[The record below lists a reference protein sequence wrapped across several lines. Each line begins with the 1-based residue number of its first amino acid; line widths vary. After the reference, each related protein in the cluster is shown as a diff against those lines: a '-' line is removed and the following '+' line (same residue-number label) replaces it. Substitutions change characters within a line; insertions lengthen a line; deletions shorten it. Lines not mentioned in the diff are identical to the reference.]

1 MISTEIRR
9 SQTYVGTGDV
19 NSYTFPFRVFAA
31 DQVKV
36 YVRAADATSGT
47 LLDTTQYSVTLASAS
62 AQTVG
67 GTVTLSSPLAAGA
80 KLVILSNIPYTQ
92 LLALQNQGAFNAE
105 DLNGA
110 WDKNTA
116 LIQQVLDT
124 LNRAVLAPELGD
136 DTPEAFTLSLFEARD
151 TAVEKAGEAANSAS
165 ASAASAS
172 DAAASATAAASSA
185 AEAEASKDA
194 INVTKEQVT
203 AEGQKQIAAIQAEG
217 GTQISNVQSVG
228 QAQTSHISTAGSD
241 VVASIKLYGQDE
253 VDRITQTGGTWND
266 TVVATGQKW
275 KQDVISAG
283 SDSLA
288 KATAQAVA
296 AEASANKASG
306 FADAASAS
314 AKAAET
320 SENAA
325 ASSATA
331 AGASEAN
338 AEASETAA
346 ASSKTAAASSASA
359 ASQSAAAAGT
369 SATEAGS
376 RATAAAASASAAKG
390 SQDAAAGSA
399 AAAKSS
405 ETKAAASESDAAASQ
420 SAAAASASTAST
432 KADAAATSATAAAG
446 SAAAAKSSETKA
458 AASESNAA
466 SSATAAA
473 SSAAAAKSSETKAAA
488 SESNASASKTAA
500 AASAAAAK
508 ASEDKAAEYA
518 NHASSGQ
525 IPADWTETDTAAK
538 GYIKNKPVQLTSA
551 VVSTGT
557 ATEQGTISAA
567 QLNAAIKAVAP
578 AERAV
583 NLAELQAGTAAS
595 FGTVTAAGIKGAI
608 EKWAPTFVDL
618 SGLLPKV
625 DFTWANLGGKPTIPA
640 AQVQTDWNAT
650 EGMGVLKN
658 KPAQMTDADA
668 KAGTATAGCIISAV
682 TLKAAITTLAPAPDL
697 SGYVTTVNFTWANL
711 GGKPTIPAAQVNS
724 DWNAASGKAQILNK
738 PALGALASK
747 DQVES
752 ADIADGAIPADTTA
766 AAILAAFT
774 QFATENGIT

>member
-31 DQVKV
+31 GQVKV
-36 YVRAADATSGT
+36 YVRAADAASGT

-172 DAAASATAAASSA
+172 DAAASASAAASSA
-185 AEAEASKDA
+185 AEAEASKGA
-194 INVTKEQVT
+194 INAMKEQVT
-203 AEGQKQIAAIQAEG
+203 AEGQKQIAAIQTEG

-228 QAQTSHISTAGSD
+228 QAQASHISTVGSD
-241 VVASIKLYGQDE
+241 VVADIKLNGQGE

-266 TVVATGQKW
+266 TVVATGQRW
-275 KQDVISAG
+275 KQDVIAAG

-288 KATAQAVA
+288 KATAQAAA

-306 FADAASAS
+306 FADAASAA

-320 SENAA
+320 SENVAV
-325 ASSATA
+325 SSATA
-331 AGASEAN
+331 AGVSEAK
-338 AEASETAA
+338 AKASETAA
-346 ASSKTAAASSASA
+346 ASSKTAAAGSASA
-359 ASQSAAAAGT
+359 ASQSAAAAAT
-369 SATEAGS
+369 SATEAGG
-376 RATAAAASASAAKG
+376 RAAAAAASASAAKS
-390 SQDAAAGSA
+390 SQD
-399 AAAKSS
+399 
-405 ETKAAASESDAAASQ
+405 
-420 SAAAASASTAST
+420 
-432 KADAAATSATAAAG
+432 
-446 SAAAAKSSETKA
+446 
-458 AASESNAA
+458 
-466 SSATAAA
+466 
-473 SSAAAAKSSETKAAA
+473 
-488 SESNASASKTAA
+488 AA

-508 ASEDKAAEYA
+508 ASEDKAKEYA
-518 NHASSGQ
+518 NQASSGQ
-525 IPADWTETDTAAK
+525 IQADWTETDTAAK
-538 GYIKNKPVQLTSA
+538 GYIKNKPIQLTSA
-551 VVSTGT
+551 AVSAGT
-557 ATEQGTISAA
+557 ATDQGTISAA
-567 QLNAAIKAVAP
+567 QLKASIKAVAP
-578 AERAV
+578 AEYTV
-583 NLAELQAGTAAS
+583 QKAELETGTAAE
-595 FGTVTAAGIKGAI
+595 FGTVTAAGVKAAI
-608 EKWAPTFVDL
+608 QKWAPAQDL
-618 SGLLPKV
+618 SGYLLKT
-625 DFTWANLGGKPTIPA
+625 DFTWAGISGKPTIPA

-650 EGMGVLKN
+650 TGKGVLLN
-658 KPAQMTDADA
+658 KPAQMTNAA
-668 KAGTATAGCIISAV
+668 AEAGTATAGCVISAA

-697 SGYVTTVNFTWANL
+697 SGYVATVNFTWANL
-711 GGKPTIPAAQVNS
+711 GGKPT
-724 DWNAASGKAQILNK
+724 
-738 PALGALASK
+738 LGALASK
-747 DQVES
+747 DKVGP

-766 AAILAAFT
+766 AEILAAFT
-774 QFATENGIT
+774 QFATENGIM

>member
-19 NSYTFPFRVFAA
+19 DSYTFPFRVFAA

-36 YVRAADATSGT
+36 YVRAADAASGT
-47 LLDTTQYSVTLASAS
+47 LLDTTQYSVTLAAAS
-62 AQTVG
+62 AQSVG
-67 GTVTLSSPLAAGA
+67 GTVTLSSPLAADA

-172 DAAASATAAASSA
+172 DAAASASAAASSA
-185 AEAEASKDA
+185 AEAEALKDA

-203 AEGQKQIAAIQAEG
+203 AEGQKQIAAIQTEG
-217 GTQISNVQSVG
+217 GTQIANVQSVG
-228 QAQTSHISTAGSD
+228 QAQTSHISTVGSD

-253 VDRITQTGGTWND
+253 VNRITQTGGTWND

-288 KATAQAVA
+288 KATAQATA

-320 SENAA
+320 SENVAV
-325 ASSATA
+325 SSATA
-331 AGASEAN
+331 AGVSEAN
-338 AEASETAA
+338 AKTSETAA

-376 RATAAAASASAAKG
+376 RATAAAASASAAKT
-390 SQDAAAGSA
+390 SQDAAA
-399 AAAKSS
+399 
-405 ETKAAASESDAAASQ
+405 
-420 SAAAASASTAST
+420 ASAT
-432 KADAAATSATAAAG
+432 
-446 SAAAAKSSETKA
+446 
-458 AASESNAA
+458 
-466 SSATAAA
+466 
-473 SSAAAAKSSETKAAA
+473 
-488 SESNASASKTAA
+488 
-500 AASAAAAK
+500 AAK

-518 NHASSGQ
+518 NQASSGQ
-525 IPADWTETDTAAK
+525 IQANWTETDTASK

-551 VVSTGT
+551 AVSTGT

-567 QLNAAIKAVAP
+567 QLKTAINAVAP
-578 AERAV
+578 AEYTV
-583 NLAELQAGTAAS
+583 LKAELEAGEAVK
-595 FGTVTAAGIKGAI
+595 FGTVTAAGVKAAI
-608 EKWAPTFVDL
+608 LKWAPAQDL
-618 SGLLPKV
+618 SGYLLKT
-625 DFTWANLGGKPTIPA
+625 DFTWTGISGKPTIPA

-650 EGMGVLKN
+650 TGMGVLLN
-658 KPAQMTDADA
+658 KPAQMTDAA
-668 KAGTATAGCIISAV
+668 AEAGTATAGCIISAA

-724 DWNAASGKAQILNK
+724 DWSAASGVAQILNK
-738 PALGALASK
+738 PTLGALASK
-747 DQVES
+747 DKVGS
-752 ADIADGAIPADTTA
+752 ADIAAGAIPADATA

>member
-31 DQVKV
+31 GQVKV
-36 YVRAADATSGT
+36 YVRAADAASGT

-136 DTPEAFTLSLFEARD
+136 DTPEAFMLSLFEARD

-172 DAAASATAAASSA
+172 DAAASASAAASSA

-203 AEGQKQIAAIQAEG
+203 AEGQKQIAAIQTEG

-228 QAQTSHISTAGSD
+228 QAQA
-241 VVASIKLYGQDE
+241 A
-253 VDRITQTGGTWND
+253 
-266 TVVATGQKW
+266 
-275 KQDVISAG
+275 
-283 SDSLA
+283 
-288 KATAQAVA
+288 A

-314 AKAAET
+314 AAAAET
-320 SENAA
+320 SENVAV
-325 ASSATA
+325 SSATA
-331 AGASEAN
+331 AGVSEAN
-338 AEASETAA
+338 AKTSETAA

-369 SATEAGS
+369 SATEAGG
-376 RATAAAASASAAKG
+376 RAAAAAASASAAKS
-390 SQDAAAGSA
+390 SQD
-399 AAAKSS
+399 
-405 ETKAAASESDAAASQ
+405 
-420 SAAAASASTAST
+420 
-432 KADAAATSATAAAG
+432 
-446 SAAAAKSSETKA
+446 
-458 AASESNAA
+458 
-466 SSATAAA
+466 
-473 SSAAAAKSSETKAAA
+473 
-488 SESNASASKTAA
+488 AA

-508 ASEDKAAEYA
+508 ASEDKAKEYA
-518 NHASSGQ
+518 NQASSGQ
-525 IPADWTETDTAAK
+525 IQADWTETDTAAK
-538 GYIKNKPVQLTSA
+538 SYIKNKPIQLTSA
-551 VVSTGT
+551 AVSAGT
-557 ATEQGTISAA
+557 ATDQGTISAA
-567 QLNAAIKAVAP
+567 QLKASIKAVAP
-578 AERAV
+578 AEYTV
-583 NLAELQAGTAAS
+583 QKAELETGTAAK
-595 FGTVTAAGIKGAI
+595 FGTVTAAGVKAAI
-608 EKWAPTFVDL
+608 QKWAPAQDL
-618 SGLLPKV
+618 SGYLLKT
-625 DFTWANLGGKPTIPA
+625 DFTWAG
-640 AQVQTDWNAT
+640 
-650 EGMGVLKN
+650 
-658 KPAQMTDADA
+658 
-668 KAGTATAGCIISAV
+668 IS
-682 TLKAAITTLAPAPDL
+682 
-697 SGYVTTVNFTWANL
+697 
-711 GGKPTIPAAQVNS
+711 GKPTIPAAQVNS
-724 DWNAASGKAQILNK
+724 DWSATSGVAQILNK
-738 PALGALASK
+738 PTFGALASK
-747 DQVES
+747 DKVGS
-752 ADIADGAIPADTTA
+752 ADIAAGAIPADATA

>member
-31 DQVKV
+31 GQVKV
-36 YVRAADATSGT
+36 YVRAADAASGT

-172 DAAASATAAASSA
+172 DAAASASAAASSA
-185 AEAEASKDA
+185 AEAEASKNA

-203 AEGQKQIAAIQAEG
+203 AEGRKQIAAIQTEG

-228 QAQTSHISTAGSD
+228 QEQASRISTAGSA
-241 VVASIKLYGQDE
+241 VVADIKLNGQGE

-266 TVVATGQKW
+266 TVVATGQRW
-275 KQDVISAG
+275 KQDVIAAG

-288 KATAQAVA
+288 KATAQAAA

-306 FADAASAS
+306 FADAASAA

-320 SENAA
+320 SENVAV
-325 ASSATA
+325 SSATA
-331 AGASEAN
+331 AGVSEAK
-338 AEASETAA
+338 AKASETAA
-346 ASSKTAAASSASA
+346 ASSKTAAAGSASA
-359 ASQSAAAAGT
+359 ASQSAAAAAT
-369 SATEAGS
+369 SATEAGG
-376 RATAAAASASAAKG
+376 RAAAAAASASAAKS
-390 SQDAAAGSA
+390 SQD
-399 AAAKSS
+399 
-405 ETKAAASESDAAASQ
+405 
-420 SAAAASASTAST
+420 
-432 KADAAATSATAAAG
+432 
-446 SAAAAKSSETKA
+446 
-458 AASESNAA
+458 
-466 SSATAAA
+466 
-473 SSAAAAKSSETKAAA
+473 
-488 SESNASASKTAA
+488 AA

-508 ASEDKAAEYA
+508 ASEDKAKEYA
-518 NHASSGQ
+518 DQASSGQ
-525 IPADWTETDTAAK
+525 IQADWTETDTAAK
-538 GYIKNKPVQLTSA
+538 SYIKNKPIQLTSA
-551 VVSTGT
+551 AVSAGT
-557 ATEQGTISAA
+557 ATDQGTISAA
-567 QLNAAIKAVAP
+567 QLKASIKAVAP
-578 AERAV
+578 AEYTVR
-583 NLAELQAGTAAS
+583 NAELETGTAAK
-595 FGTVTAAGIKGAI
+595 FGTVTAAGVKAAI
-608 EKWAPTFVDL
+608 QKWAPAQDL
-618 SGLLPKV
+618 SGYLLKT
-625 DFTWANLGGKPTIPA
+625 DFTWAGISGKPTIPA

-650 EGMGVLKN
+650 TGKGVLLN
-658 KPAQMTDADA
+658 KPAQMTNAA
-668 KAGTATAGCIISAV
+668 AEAGTATAGCVISAA

-697 SGYVTTVNFTWANL
+697 SGYVATVNFTWANL
-711 GGKPTIPAAQVNS
+711 GGKPT
-724 DWNAASGKAQILNK
+724 
-738 PALGALASK
+738 LGALASK
-747 DQVES
+747 DKVGP

-766 AAILAAFT
+766 AEILAAFT

>member
-31 DQVKV
+31 GQVKV
-36 YVRAADATSGT
+36 YVRAADAASGT

-165 ASAASAS
+165 ASAASAR
-172 DAAASATAAASSA
+172 DAAASAAAATSSA

-203 AEGQKQIAAIQAEG
+203 AEGQKQIAAIQTEG

-228 QAQTSHISTAGSD
+228 DAQASHISTVGSD

-275 KQDVISAG
+275 KQDVIAAG

-288 KATAQAVA
+288 KATAQATA

-338 AEASETAA
+338 AKTSETAA
-346 ASSKTAAASSASA
+346 ASSATAAASSASA

-376 RATAAAASASAAKG
+376 RATAAAASASAAKS
-390 SQDAAAGSA
+390 SQD
-399 AAAKSS
+399 
-405 ETKAAASESDAAASQ
+405 
-420 SAAAASASTAST
+420 
-432 KADAAATSATAAAG
+432 
-446 SAAAAKSSETKA
+446 
-458 AASESNAA
+458 
-466 SSATAAA
+466 
-473 SSAAAAKSSETKAAA
+473 
-488 SESNASASKTAA
+488 AA

-518 NHASSGQ
+518 NQASSGQ
-525 IPADWTETDTAAK
+525 IQADWTETDTASK
-538 GYIKNKPVQLTSA
+538 GYIKNKPVQLTSEA
-551 VVSTGT
+551 VSTGT

-567 QLNAAIKAVAP
+567 QLKTAIKAVAP
-578 AERAV
+578 AEYTV
-583 NLAELQAGTAAS
+583 LKAELETGEAVK
-595 FGTVTAAGIKGAI
+595 FGTVTAADVKAAI
-608 EKWAPTFVDL
+608 LKWAPAQDL
-618 SGLLPKV
+618 SGYLLKT
-625 DFTWANLGGKPTIPA
+625 DFTWAGISGKPTIPA

-650 EGMGVLKN
+650 TGMGALLN
-658 KPAQMTDADA
+658 KPAQMTDAA
-668 KAGTATAGCIISAV
+668 AEAGTATGGCIISAA

-724 DWNAASGKAQILNK
+724 DWSATSGVAQVLNK
-738 PALGALASK
+738 PTFGALASK
-747 DQVES
+747 DKVGS
-752 ADIADGAIPADTTA
+752 ADIAAGAIPADATA

>member
-31 DQVKV
+31 GQVKV
-36 YVRAADATSGT
+36 YVRAADAASGT

-172 DAAASATAAASSA
+172 DAAASASAAASSA

-203 AEGQKQIAAIQAEG
+203 AEGQKQIAAIQTEG

-228 QAQTSHISTAGSD
+228 DAQASHISTVGSD

-275 KQDVISAG
+275 KQDVIAAG

-288 KATAQAVA
+288 KATAQATA

-306 FADAASAS
+306 FADAASAA

-320 SENAA
+320 SENVAV
-325 ASSATA
+325 SSATA
-331 AGASEAN
+331 AGVSEAN
-338 AEASETAA
+338 AKTSETAA

-376 RATAAAASASAAKG
+376 RATAAAASASAA
-390 SQDAAAGSA
+390 AASA

-405 ETKAAASESDAAASQ
+405 ETKAATSESN
-420 SAAAASASTAST
+420 ASAS
-432 KADAAATSATAAAG
+432 KTAAAG

-458 AASESNAA
+458 ATSESNAA
-466 SSATAAA
+466 SSATAAS
-473 SSAAAAKSSETKAAA
+473 SSAAAAKSSETKAAT

-500 AASAAAAK
+500 AASATAAK

-518 NHASSGQ
+518 NQASSGQ
-525 IPADWTETDTAAK
+525 IQADWTETDTAAK
-538 GYIKNKPVQLTSA
+538 GYIKNKPVQLTSEA
-551 VVSTGT
+551 VGTGT
-557 ATEQGTISAA
+557 ATAQGTISAA
-567 QLNAAIKAVAP
+567 QLKTAIKAVAP
-578 AERAV
+578 AEYTV
-583 NLAELQAGTAAS
+583 LKAELETGEAVK
-595 FGTVTAAGIKGAI
+595 FGTVTAAGVKAAI
-608 EKWAPTFVDL
+608 LKWAPAQDL
-618 SGLLPKV
+618 SGYLLKT
-625 DFTWANLGGKPTIPA
+625 DFTWAGISGKPTIPA

-650 EGMGVLKN
+650 TGMGALLN
-658 KPAQMTDADA
+658 KPAQMTDAA
-668 KAGTATAGCIISAV
+668 AEAGTATGGCIISAA
-682 TLKAAITTLAPAPDL
+682 TLKAAITTHAPAPDL

-724 DWNAASGKAQILNK
+724 DWSATSGVAQILNK
-738 PALGALASK
+738 PTFGALASK
-747 DQVES
+747 DKVGS
-752 ADIADGAIPADTTA
+752 ADIAAGAIPADATA

-774 QFATENGIT
+774 QFATKNGIT

>member
-36 YVRAADATSGT
+36 YVRAAGAASGA
-47 LLDTTQYSVTLASAS
+47 LLDTTQYSVTLAAAS

-136 DTPEAFTLSLFEARD
+136 DTPEAFTLSLFAARD
-151 TAVEKAGEAANSAS
+151 TAVKKAGEAANSAS

-194 INVTKEQVT
+194 ISVMKEQVA
-203 AEGQKQIAAIQAEG
+203 AEGQKQIAAIQTEG

-228 QAQTSHISTAGSD
+228 QAQTSHISTVGSD
-241 VVASIKLYGQDE
+241 VVASIKLYGQNE

-266 TVVATGQKW
+266 TVVATGQKR

-288 KATAQAVA
+288 KATAQAAA

-320 SENAA
+320 SENVAV
-325 ASSATA
+325 SSATA
-331 AGASEAN
+331 AGVSEAN
-338 AEASETAA
+338 AKTSETAA
-346 ASSKTAAASSASA
+346 ASSKAAAASSASA

-376 RATAAAASASAAKG
+376 RATAAAASASAAKA
-390 SQDAAAGSA
+390 SQDAAA
-399 AAAKSS
+399 
-405 ETKAAASESDAAASQ
+405 
-420 SAAAASASTAST
+420 ASAT
-432 KADAAATSATAAAG
+432 
-446 SAAAAKSSETKA
+446 
-458 AASESNAA
+458 
-466 SSATAAA
+466 
-473 SSAAAAKSSETKAAA
+473 
-488 SESNASASKTAA
+488 
-500 AASAAAAK
+500 AAK

-518 NHASSGQ
+518 DQATSGQ
-525 IPADWTETDTAAK
+525 IQADWTETNTAAK
-538 GYIKNKPVQLTSA
+538 SYIKNKPVRLTSEA
-551 VVSTGT
+551 VSTGT

-567 QLNAAIKAVAP
+567 QLKAAIKTVAP
-578 AERAV
+578 AEYTV
-583 NLAELQAGTAAS
+583 IKAELETGEAAK
-595 FGTVTAAGIKGAI
+595 FGTVTAAGVKAAI
-608 EKWAPTFVDL
+608 LKWAPAPDL
-618 SGLLPKV
+618 SGYLLKT
-625 DFTWANLGGKPTIPA
+625 DFTWAGISGKPTIPA

-650 EGMGVLKN
+650 TGMGVLLN
-658 KPAQMTDADA
+658 KPATMSEADA
-668 KAGTATAGCIISAV
+668 KAGTATAGCIISAA

-724 DWNAASGKAQILNK
+724 DWSAASGVAQILNK
-738 PALGALASK
+738 PTLGALASK
-747 DQVES
+747 DKVGPT
-752 ADIADGAIPADTTA
+752 DIADGAIPADTTA

-774 QFATENGIT
+774 QFATENRIM

>member
-172 DAAASATAAASSA
+172 
-185 AEAEASKDA
+185 
-194 INVTKEQVT
+194 
-203 AEGQKQIAAIQAEG
+203 
-217 GTQISNVQSVG
+217 
-228 QAQTSHISTAGSD
+228 
-241 VVASIKLYGQDE
+241 
-253 VDRITQTGGTWND
+253 
-266 TVVATGQKW
+266 
-275 KQDVISAG
+275 
-283 SDSLA
+283 
-288 KATAQAVA
+288 
-296 AEASANKASG
+296 
-306 FADAASAS
+306 DAASAS

-518 NHASSGQ
+518 NQASSGQ
-525 IPADWTETDTAAK
+525 IQADWTETDTASK

>member
-9 SQTYVGTGDV
+9 SQTYVGTGGM

-36 YVRAADATSGT
+36 YVRAADAASGA

-62 AQTVG
+62 AQPVG
-67 GTVTLSSPLAAGA
+67 GTVTLSAPLAAGA
-80 KLVILSNIPYTQ
+80 KLVVLSNIPYTQ
-92 LLALQNQGAFNAE
+92 LLALHNQGAFNAE

-172 DAAASATAAASSA
+172 DAAASASAAASSA

-203 AEGQKQIAAIQAEG
+203 AEGQKQIAAIQTEG

-228 QAQTSHISTAGSD
+228 QAQTSHISAVGSD

-253 VDRITQTGGTWND
+253 VDRITQTGGTWD
-266 TVVATGQKW
+266 DRVVATGQKW

-314 AKAAET
+314 ASAAET

-338 AEASETAA
+338 AKASETAA
-346 ASSKTAAASSASA
+346 ASSKTA

-376 RATAAAASASAAKG
+376 RATAAAESASAAKT
-390 SQDAAAGSA
+390 SQDA
-399 AAAKSS
+399 
-405 ETKAAASESDAAASQ
+405 
-420 SAAAASASTAST
+420 
-432 KADAAATSATAAAG
+432 
-446 SAAAAKSSETKA
+446 
-458 AASESNAA
+458 
-466 SSATAAA
+466 
-473 SSAAAAKSSETKAAA
+473 AAA

-518 NHASSGQ
+518 NQAASGQ
-525 IPADWTETDTAAK
+525 IQADWAETDTAAK
-538 GYIKNKPVQLTSA
+538 GYIKNKPVQLTSEA
-551 VVSTGT
+551 VSTGT

-567 QLNAAIKAVAP
+567 QLKTAIKAVAP
-578 AERAV
+578 AERTV
-583 NLAELQAGTAAS
+583 NLAELQEGTAVN

-608 EKWAPTFVDL
+608 LKWAPAQDL
-618 SGLLPKV
+618 SGYLLKT
-625 DFTWANLGGKPTIPA
+625 DFTWAGISGKPAIPA

-650 EGMGVLKN
+650 TGMGVLLN
-658 KPAQMTDADA
+658 KPAQMTDAA
-668 KAGTATAGCIISAV
+668 AEAGTATAGCIVSAA

-697 SGYVTTVNFTWANL
+697 SPYATTATLNAYKTSNDSVVATKL
-711 GGKPTIPAAQVNS
+711 TQS
-724 DWNAASGKAQILNK
+724 DLET
-738 PALGALASK
+738 ALAELIT
-747 DQVES
+747 ES
-752 ADIADGAIPADTTA
+752 GGMVPTD
-766 AAILAAFT
+766 
-774 QFATENGIT
+774 

>member
-399 AAAKSS
+399 AAAK
-405 ETKAAASESDAAASQ
+405 
-420 SAAAASASTAST
+420 
-432 KADAAATSATAAAG
+432 
-446 SAAAAKSSETKA
+446 
-458 AASESNAA
+458 
-466 SSATAAA
+466 
-473 SSAAAAKSSETKAAA
+473 
-488 SESNASASKTAA
+488 
-500 AASAAAAK
+500 

-518 NHASSGQ
+518 NQASSGQ
-525 IPADWTETDTAAK
+525 IQADWTETDTASK

>member
-36 YVRAADATSGT
+36 YVRAADAASGT

-67 GTVTLSSPLAAGA
+67 GTVTLSSPLAADA

-172 DAAASATAAASSA
+172 DAAASASAAASSA

-203 AEGQKQIAAIQAEG
+203 TEGQKQIAAVQTEG

-228 QAQTSHISTAGSD
+228 QAQTSHISTVGSD

-253 VDRITQTGGTWND
+253 VDRITQTGGTWSD

-275 KQDVISAG
+275 KQDIVSAG
-283 SDSLA
+283 SASLA
-288 KATAQAVA
+288 KATAQAAA

-306 FADAASAS
+306 FADAASAA

-325 ASSATA
+325 VSSATA
-331 AGASEAN
+331 AGVSEAN
-338 AEASETAA
+338 AKTSETAA
-346 ASSKTAAASSASA
+346 ASSKTAAAGSASA
-359 ASQSAAAAGT
+359 ASQSAAAAAT
-369 SATEAGS
+369 SATEAGG
-376 RATAAAASASAAKG
+376 RAAAAAASASAAKS
-390 SQDAAAGSA
+390 SQDAAAV
-399 AAAKSS
+399 
-405 ETKAAASESDAAASQ
+405 
-420 SAAAASASTAST
+420 
-432 KADAAATSATAAAG
+432 
-446 SAAAAKSSETKA
+446 
-458 AASESNAA
+458 
-466 SSATAAA
+466 
-473 SSAAAAKSSETKAAA
+473 
-488 SESNASASKTAA
+488 
-500 AASAAAAK
+500 SAAAAK
-508 ASEDKAAEYA
+508 ASEDKAKEYA
-518 NHASSGQ
+518 NQATSGQ
-525 IPADWTETDTAAK
+525 IQADWTETDTAAK
-538 GYIKNKPVQLTSA
+538 SYIKNKPIQLTSA
-551 VVSTGT
+551 AVSAGT
-557 ATEQGTISAA
+557 DTDQGTISAA
-567 QLNAAIKAVAP
+567 QLKASIKAVAP
-578 AERAV
+578 AEYTV
-583 NLAELQAGTAAS
+583 QKAELETGTAAK
-595 FGTVTAAGIKGAI
+595 FGTVTAAGVKAAI
-608 EKWAPTFVDL
+608 QKWAPAQDL
-618 SGLLPKV
+618 SGYLLKT
-625 DFTWANLGGKPTIPA
+625 DFTWAGISGKPTIPA

-650 EGMGVLKN
+650 TGKGVLLN
-658 KPAQMTDADA
+658 KPAQMTNAA
-668 KAGTATAGCIISAV
+668 AEAGTATAGCVISAA

-697 SGYVTTVNFTWANL
+697 SGYVATVNFTWANL
-711 GGKPTIPAAQVNS
+711 GGKPT
-724 DWNAASGKAQILNK
+724 
-738 PALGALASK
+738 LGALASK
-747 DQVES
+747 DKVGPT
-752 ADIADGAIPADTTA
+752 DIADGAIPVDATA
-766 AAILAAFT
+766 AEILAAFT

>member
-31 DQVKV
+31 GQVKV
-36 YVRAADATSGT
+36 YVRAADAASGT

-165 ASAASAS
+165 ASAASAR
-172 DAAASATAAASSA
+172 DAAASAAAATSSA

-203 AEGQKQIAAIQAEG
+203 AEGQKQIAAIQTEG

-228 QAQTSHISTAGSD
+228 DAQASHISTVGSD

-275 KQDVISAG
+275 KQDVIAAG

-288 KATAQAVA
+288 KATAQATA

-338 AEASETAA
+338 AKTSETAA
-346 ASSKTAAASSASA
+346 ASSATAAASSASA

-369 SATEAGS
+369 STTEAGS
-376 RATAAAASASAAKG
+376 RATAAAASASAAKS
-390 SQDAAAGSA
+390 SQDAAA
-399 AAAKSS
+399 
-405 ETKAAASESDAAASQ
+405 
-420 SAAAASASTAST
+420 ASAT
-432 KADAAATSATAAAG
+432 
-446 SAAAAKSSETKA
+446 
-458 AASESNAA
+458 
-466 SSATAAA
+466 
-473 SSAAAAKSSETKAAA
+473 
-488 SESNASASKTAA
+488 
-500 AASAAAAK
+500 AAK

-518 NHASSGQ
+518 NQASSGQ
-525 IPADWTETDTAAK
+525 IQADWTETDTASK
-538 GYIKNKPVQLTSA
+538 GYIKNKPVQLTSEA
-551 VVSTGT
+551 VSTGT

-567 QLNAAIKAVAP
+567 QLKTAIKAVAP
-578 AERAV
+578 AEYTV
-583 NLAELQAGTAAS
+583 LKAELETGEAVK
-595 FGTVTAAGIKGAI
+595 FGTVTAAGVKAAI
-608 EKWAPTFVDL
+608 LKWAPAQDL
-618 SGLLPKV
+618 SGYLLKT
-625 DFTWANLGGKPTIPA
+625 DFTWAGISGKPTIPA

-650 EGMGVLKN
+650 TGMGALLN
-658 KPAQMTDADA
+658 KPAQMTDAA
-668 KAGTATAGCIISAV
+668 AEAGTATGGCIISAA

-724 DWNAASGKAQILNK
+724 DWGATSGVAQILNK
-738 PALGALASK
+738 PTFGALASK
-747 DQVES
+747 DKVGS
-752 ADIADGAIPADTTA
+752 ADIAAGAIPADATA

>member
-67 GTVTLSSPLAAGA
+67 GTVTLSAPLAAGA

-203 AEGQKQIAAIQAEG
+203 AEGRKQIAAIQTEG

-228 QAQTSHISTAGSD
+228 QEQASRISTAGSA
-241 VVASIKLYGQDE
+241 VVADIKLNGQGE

-266 TVVATGQKW
+266 TVVATGQRR
-275 KQDVISAG
+275 KQDVIAAG

-288 KATAQAVA
+288 KATAQAAA
-296 AEASANKASG
+296 AETSANKASG
-306 FADAASAS
+306 FADAASAA

-320 SENAA
+320 SENVAV
-325 ASSATA
+325 SSATA
-331 AGASEAN
+331 AGVSEAK
-338 AEASETAA
+338 AKASETAA
-346 ASSKTAAASSASA
+346 ASSKTAAAGSASA
-359 ASQSAAAAGT
+359 ASQSAAAAAT
-369 SATEAGS
+369 SATEAGG
-376 RATAAAASASAAKG
+376 RAAAAAASASAAKS
-390 SQDAAAGSA
+390 SQD
-399 AAAKSS
+399 
-405 ETKAAASESDAAASQ
+405 
-420 SAAAASASTAST
+420 
-432 KADAAATSATAAAG
+432 
-446 SAAAAKSSETKA
+446 
-458 AASESNAA
+458 
-466 SSATAAA
+466 
-473 SSAAAAKSSETKAAA
+473 
-488 SESNASASKTAA
+488 AA

-508 ASEDKAAEYA
+508 ASEDKAKEYA
-518 NHASSGQ
+518 NQASSGQ
-525 IPADWTETDTAAK
+525 IQADWTETDTAAK
-538 GYIKNKPVQLTSA
+538 SYIKNKPIQLTSA
-551 VVSTGT
+551 AVSAGT
-557 ATEQGTISAA
+557 ATDQGTISAA
-567 QLNAAIKAVAP
+567 QLKASIKAVAP
-578 AERAV
+578 AEYTV
-583 NLAELQAGTAAS
+583 QKAELETGTAAK
-595 FGTVTAAGIKGAI
+595 FGTVTAAGVKAAI
-608 EKWAPTFVDL
+608 QKWAPAQDL
-618 SGLLPKV
+618 SGYLLKT
-625 DFTWANLGGKPTIPA
+625 DFTWAGISGKPTIPA

-650 EGMGVLKN
+650 TGKGVLLN
-658 KPAQMTDADA
+658 KPAQMTNAA
-668 KAGTATAGCIISAV
+668 AEAGTATAGCVISAA

-697 SGYVTTVNFTWANL
+697 SGYVATVNFTWANL
-711 GGKPTIPAAQVNS
+711 GGKPT
-724 DWNAASGKAQILNK
+724 
-738 PALGALASK
+738 LGALASK
-747 DQVES
+747 DKVGPD
-752 ADIADGAIPADTTA
+752 DIADGAIPADTTA
-766 AAILAAFT
+766 AEILAAFT